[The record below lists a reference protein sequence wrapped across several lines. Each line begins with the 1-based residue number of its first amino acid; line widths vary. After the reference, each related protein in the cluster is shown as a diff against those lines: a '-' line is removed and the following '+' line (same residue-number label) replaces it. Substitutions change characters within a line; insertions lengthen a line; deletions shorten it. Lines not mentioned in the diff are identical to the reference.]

1 MKRALTGAVVVA
13 LSLLAQG
20 CGASDRL
27 VQLPDGRHIFMAC
40 EGKGSPTVLLESG
53 YRSAARAWDKVMPMI
68 ARYARVC
75 AYDRAGYGRSDP
87 GPLPRDGA
95 ATARDLDAALR
106 AAGIDGPFVMV
117 GHSAGGLYVRLF
129 SDLRPREVVGMVLVD
144 SSVEHQDRRFDAVFG
159 PGAGSLEPRRQ
170 GAEQCLAAAQA
181 GRLPSNEPALAGC
194 TPKMPIGAKT
204 ASWRAA
210 MDAASKPALWT
221 TAISELDTLWAD
233 TSDEIDKGR
242 QSYGDMP
249 LIVLTAEKSQGDPST
264 PQGAQALAL
273 WRTLHQEV
281 AARSTRGQERLVAG
295 SSHQMMSDRPDA
307 IADAVREVLGEVRG
321 APSQP

>member
-1 MKRALTGAVVVA
+1 MKRALTGAAVAA

-27 VQLPDGRHIFMAC
+27 VQLPDGRHIFMTC
-40 EGKGSPTVLLESG
+40 EGKGSPTVLMESG

-68 ARYARVC
+68 AGQARVC

-106 AAGIDGPFVMV
+106 AAGIEGPFVMV

-129 SDLRPREVVGMVLVD
+129 SDLRPHDVVGMVLVD
-144 SSVEHQDRRFDAVFG
+144 SSVEHQDRRYEAVFG

-181 GRLPSNEPALAGC
+181 GSLPSTDPALAGC
-194 TPKMPIGAKT
+194 TPRPPKGLETDA
-204 ASWRAA
+204 WRAA
-210 MDAASKPALWT
+210 MAAATRPPLWT
-221 TAISELDTLWAD
+221 TAISELDALWAD
-233 TSDEIDKGR
+233 TSDELDKGR

-264 PQGAQALAL
+264 PAGAKALAL
-273 WRTLHQEV
+273 WRALHQEV
-281 AARSTRGQERLVAG
+281 AARSSRGRERLVTG

-307 IADAVREVLGEVRG
+307 IADAVKEVLAEVRAG
-321 APSQP
+321 QPQR